1 MSVLGITAIPIDI
14 RKYRLSAGLEELQ
27 KGAEAG

>member
-1 MSVLGITAIPIDI
+1 MSVLGVTAIPIDI
-14 RKYRLSAGLEELQ
+14 RKYRLSARLRSFK